1 MEEREE
7 CSVIHLIS
15 ADRMNRLNRSRVQA
29 LTDLLTIVD
38 RDAGCRVSSVRGDK
52 PLIITG
58 NQHYFSVGAD
68 LNELRSLSAAE
79 AFEFARLGQKLFNI
93 IAGYPAPVWA
103 AISGY
108 CFGGGL
114 DLALACHMRICAP
127 NAVFG
132 HRGAA
137 LGFMTGWGGTQRLP
151 NVVGRAWAVQM
162 FLAAEKFGAA
172 EALDAGLVRE
182 IAPDPLARAIELTTK
197 EQYHPR

>member
-15 ADRMNRLNRSRVQA
+15 ADRMNRLTRSRVQA

-38 RDAGCRVSSVRGDK
+38 RDAASRVSFVRVDK
-52 PLIITG
+52 PLIIAG
-58 NQHYFSVGAD
+58 NPHYFSVGAD
-68 LNELRSLSAAE
+68 LNEVRSLSAAE

-151 NVVGRAWAVQM
+151 NVVGRARAVQM